1 MFVKIL
7 VISFMIVIYLIQFDV
22 IVMAGFLSIYEFNIV
37 IRSMQEGIRTPVRE
51 DHFANHLGCLLL

>member
-7 VISFMIVIYLIQFDV
+7 VISFMIVIYFIQFDV

-37 IRSMQEGIRTPVRE
+37 I
-51 DHFANHLGCLLL
+51 